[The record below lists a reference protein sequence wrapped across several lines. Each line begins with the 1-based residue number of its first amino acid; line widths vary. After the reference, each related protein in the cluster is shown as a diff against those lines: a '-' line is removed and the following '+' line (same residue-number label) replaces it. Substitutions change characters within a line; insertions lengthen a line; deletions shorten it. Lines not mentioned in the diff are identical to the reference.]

1 MATNTAGSVA
11 RYKANSQQVH
21 YLRKS
26 IVFGDNGTTVTVGTI
41 PAGSVILTPLSGVQV
56 NVAFNGNATN
66 TLDLGASDDSGNNN
80 IATLLALGTIG
91 FITIDETTT
100 TKLFSVDT
108 RIDAV
113 VVSTAS
119 ATTGAGEIIIC
130 YVPDNDG

>member
-1 MATNTAGSVA
+1 MATNTAGSTA
-11 RYKANSQQVH
+11 RDLNMQLVH
-21 YLRKS
+21 YLRKG
-26 IVFGDNGTTVTVGTI
+26 ITYADGGTTVTVGTI
-41 PAGSVILTPLSGVQV
+41 PAGAVIITPMSGVQV

-100 TKLFSVDT
+100 TKIYAVDT

-113 VVSTAS
+113 VVSTAAAS
-119 ATTGAGEIIIC
+119 AGTGEIIIC
-130 YVPDNDG
+130 YVPDNDR